1 VDLPSV
7 NDLLDPTSLGAN
19 HEDLVNA
26 RNIAGMSQSG
36 ELPPMSFT
44 IENGIA
50 RAEAVQAAMNG
61 VIDAIEKRE
70 SKPWLIEIFDVAHRD
85 AGPEAEALRR
95 LHELL
100 DEAAEAMG
108 PFIEVEVEVAE
119 EVFSEEGILE
129 EVQSAL

>member
-1 VDLPSV
+1 MEFCRWSWL
-7 NDLLDPTSLGAN
+7 NTSLS
-19 HEDLVNA
+19 VA
-26 RNIAGMSQSG
+26 RGMHG
-36 ELPPMSFT
+36 YGM
-44 IENGIA
+44 
-50 RAEAVQAAMNG
+50 VQPAMNG

-85 AGPEAEALRR
+85 TGPEAEALRR

-108 PFIEVEVEVAE
+108 PFIELEVEVAE

-129 EVQSAL
+129 EVQSALARQVAGK